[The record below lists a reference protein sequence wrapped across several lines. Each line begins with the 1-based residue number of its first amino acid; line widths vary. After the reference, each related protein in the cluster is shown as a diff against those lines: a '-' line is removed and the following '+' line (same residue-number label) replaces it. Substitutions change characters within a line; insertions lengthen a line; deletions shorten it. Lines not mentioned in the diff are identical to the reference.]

1 MKIFKL
7 SPIDPQYSGW
17 KYSTICENLIVRS
30 ENEKDARCIAVST
43 FAIMAE
49 VELGGATS
57 CCPWDHS
64 DRVTCIEIEDSRFSP
79 DGEKEILSPSKY
91 NYEFERTKAKRT
103 D

>member
-1 MKIFKL
+1 MKILKL

-17 KYSTICENLIVRS
+17 KYSTICEDVIVRS
-30 ENEKDARCIAVST
+30 ENEDDARSIAVST

-49 VELGGATS
+49 VKGKANPY
-57 CCPWDHS
+57 CPWNDPNL
-64 DRVTCIEIEDSRFSP
+64 VTCTEIEDSRFSP

-91 NYEFERTKAKRT
+91 NYEFERTRAKRT